1 MKFKKPKFW
10 DYKKPTI
17 ISYLLLPVSLILT
30 ILRIVINSTV
40 KKKKYASIKTI
51 CVGNIY
57 LGGTGKTSLT
67 LKINEILGNK
77 IKSCFI
83 KKYYPNQIDEQK
95 ILANHGKLFK
105 SKNRSSSI
113 EQAIHENFEL
123 AIFDDGLQDPSIKY
137 DYRIVCFNIDNW
149 IGNNLTIPSGP
160 LRESVKNL
168 KKYKN
173 VFLNGNNE
181 NIDSIKE
188 YIYKIDPSI
197 KIFQGEYIPLN
208 ITEFDKDDKYLIF
221 SGIGNHKTFI
231 TMLRKNNIKVIR
243 DLEFPDHY
251 KYSQKEI
258 DEIISI
264 SEKLNCKIMTTEKDY
279 MRLNNNDKIFYIKS
293 ELKILNQETFIND
306 ISKVYENN

>member
-17 ISYLLLPVSLILT
+17 ISYLLLPISLILT
-30 ILRIVINSTV
+30 ILKVFINSIV

-57 LGGTGKTSLT
+57 LGGTGKTSLS
-67 LKINEILGNK
+67 LKINEILGKK

-95 ILANHGKLFK
+95 ILANNGKLFK

-123 AIFDDGLQDPSIKY
+123 AIFDDGLQDPSINY
-137 DYRIVCFNIDNW
+137 DYCIVCFNIDNW
-149 IGNNLTIPSGP
+149 IGNNFTIPSGP

-181 NIDSIKE
+181 NIDNIKE
-188 YIYKIDPSI
+188 YIHKIDPNI
-197 KIFQGEYIPLN
+197 RIYQGEYIPLN
-208 ITEFDKDDKYLIF
+208 INEFDKNEKYLVF

-231 TMLRKNNIKVIR
+231 SMIRNNNINVVK
-243 DLEFPDHY
+243 DMEFPDHY

-258 DEIISI
+258 DDIISI
-264 SEKLNCKIMTTEKDY
+264 SKRLNCKVMTTEKDY
-279 MRLNNNDKIFYIKS
+279 MRLNNNNKIFHIKS
-293 ELKILNQETFIND
+293 ELKIINQETFIND